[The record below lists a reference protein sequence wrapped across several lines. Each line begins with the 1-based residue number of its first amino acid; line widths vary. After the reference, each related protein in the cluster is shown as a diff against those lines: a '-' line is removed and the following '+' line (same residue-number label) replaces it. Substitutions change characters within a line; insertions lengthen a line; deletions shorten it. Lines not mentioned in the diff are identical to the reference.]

1 MVLQNSRRRF
11 FDTSRPLSM
20 AARVQIACWCLASA
34 GFGAPSPVC
43 AQSTQLVKSYAIGA
57 GKLSLILAAFAAKS
71 GISLAYDPALVK
83 DKYSPGL
90 SGNHAVAD
98 ALAVL
103 LSGTGL
109 EAIAKAEGG
118 YILRTRSLQQPA
130 PYPVARAA
138 PVIAWDDSVLME
150 MTVFPG
156 PDGSVDRGFV
166 ATNSSSASRTNTL
179 LSELPQSVQVVTQEL
194 MTNQQSQSVLDALHD
209 VSGVN
214 IYNIGVDTSVYI
226 RGFLAPTRINGLQQG
241 PSRIDSAASP
251 LHTPLAAIE
260 RIDVV
265 KGADSIVANGDMEPG
280 GLVNIITKQPQAEPV
295 RQLTLES
302 GTQGHQRI
310 ALDLTGALSDDNVW
324 THRVILSGSQDS
336 DAIDRYDSARDVYFA
351 PSLGYRHDGTIAVA
365 GLNYQRNLLP
375 IGGKGPYGQITDGL
389 QSTSIGGSYDVQQK
403 FDGNWGVQSKGNYM
417 RTQLSARSYYCVQS
431 ASPDDGAMP
440 RSCQT
445 RAQASTSYGWNLENN
460 VHGTFHTGPVKH
472 TVLAGVAVNYSW
484 FAVPLAEIGPA
495 VPATL
500 SRDSLPEIPSTKLT
514 PYEPASELY
523 YTNWFLQD
531 QLGWR
536 RWHLLA
542 NIGYTRAWSHSADL
556 QTAAVTS
563 LHPQSK
569 PIYNIGLSYQ
579 LTDNVTLYANRQ
591 KSFVLQAQ
599 ASGIRYD
606 DGPPGL
612 YNLPPTDGKSL
623 EAGVKL
629 NLLDERLMLTASVF
643 RIEHAKVL
651 YAYAYDANNNEF
663 TALLPATT
671 NRGAEF
677 DLSGSPLPGWNLTA
691 SYSYNNFRYAQP
703 PGFYVQP
710 SLISRHQASFWSSY
724 DLQSAAWRGWGYGVG
739 ASARSGYPSNSG
751 NMQIGGQVSV
761 DANIRYASKL
771 WSLTLGARNLF
782 NRHLYGSFANLDQG
796 IGFEPGRVFVLTGR
810 YNF

>member
-1 MVLQNSRRRF
+1 M
-11 FDTSRPLSM
+11 
-20 AARVQIACWCLASA
+20 RVHVACWCLASA
-34 GFGAPSPVC
+34 SFSAPQQAC
-43 AQSTQLVKSYAIGA
+43 AQTSQLVKNYAINP
-57 GKLSLILAAFAAKS
+57 GKLSLILAAFASKS
-71 GISLAYDPALVK
+71 GISLAYDPALVQ
-83 DKYSPGL
+83 DKHSLGL
-90 SGNHAVAD
+90 SGSHGVAD
-98 ALAVL
+98 ALAGL

-118 YILRTRSLQQPA
+118 YTLRLKPRPPPSS
-130 PYPVARAA
+130 VARAA
-138 PVIAWDDSVLME
+138 PAVAKDDAVLMAV
-150 MTVFPG
+150 TVFPS
-156 PDGSVDRGFV
+156 PDGPADQGF
-166 ATNSSSASRTNTL
+166 AAANSSSASRTNTP
-179 LSELPQSVQVVTQEL
+179 LSQLPQSIQVVNQKL
-194 MTNQQSQSVLDALHD
+194 MANQQSQSVLDALHD

-214 IYNIGVDTSVYI
+214 IYNVGVDTSVYI

-241 PSRIDSAASP
+241 PSRIESASSP

-310 ALDLTGALSDDNVW
+310 ALDLAGALSDDKVW

-336 DAIDRYDSARDVYFA
+336 DAIDRYDSVRDVYFA
-351 PSLGYRHDGTIAVA
+351 PSLGYRSEGTVAIA

-375 IGGKGPYGQITDGL
+375 NGGQGPYGQITDGL
-389 QSTSIGGSYDVQQK
+389 QSTSIGGSYAVQQK
-403 FDGNWGVQSKGNYM
+403 LDGNWGLESKGNYM
-417 RTQLSARSYYCVQS
+417 RTQLSARSYYCYQNS
-431 ASPDDGAMP
+431 SPDDSVMP
-440 RSCQT
+440 RNCQT
-445 RAQASTSYGWNLENN
+445 QALTSTSYGWNLENS

-472 TVLAGVAVNYSW
+472 TVLAGAAVNYSW
-484 FAVPLAEIGPA
+484 FAVPLAEIGPTM
-495 VPATL
+495 PATL
-500 SRDSLPEIPSTKLT
+500 SRESLPEIPATKLT
-514 PYEPASELY
+514 PYEPASTLY

-536 RWHLLA
+536 RWHMLA

-606 DGPPGL
+606 GGPPGL

-629 NLLDERLMLTASVF
+629 DLLDDRLMLTASVF
-643 RIEHAKVL
+643 RISHARVL
-651 YAYAYDANNNEF
+651 YAYDTDAANNQL

-671 NRGAEF
+671 NRGMEF
-677 DLSGSPLPGWNLTA
+677 DLTGSPLPGWNLTA
-691 SYSYNNFRYAQP
+691 SYSYSDFRYAQP
-703 PGFYVQP
+703 PGFYALA
-710 SLISRHQASFWSSY
+710 SLIPRHQASFWSSY
-724 DLQSAAWRGWGYGVG
+724 DLQTAAWRGWGYGLG
-739 ASARSGYPSNSG
+739 ATARSGYPSNSG
-751 NMQIGGQVSV
+751 DLQIGGQVSV
-761 DANIRYASKL
+761 DGNIRYTSRL

-782 NRHLYGSFANLDQG
+782 NRHLYGSFANLQQG